1 MTKKTILGFICI
13 FFSSMWVL
21 GGNSHADGSRFENP
35 DEAALVELATCLT
48 EKGWVMYGSITCS
61 ACRAQRKAFGKAF
74 SHIKEIECNP
84 HAPNTQVELCL
95 ERKIKKTPTWIMEKD
110 GKEIKRIEGYQLLE
124 NLAPLSGC
132 GS

>member
-1 MTKKTILGFICI
+1 MTKRTILALIGI
-13 FFSSMWVL
+13 FFTAMWVMQ
-21 GGNSHADGSRFENP
+21 GNAHADDSRFENP
-35 DEAALVELATCLT
+35 DEATLVELATCLT

>member
-1 MTKKTILGFICI
+1 LHIIDLDGTYDKKTILGFICI

-21 GGNSHADGSRFENP
+21 GGNAHADGSRFENP

-48 EKGWVMYGSITCS
+48 DKGWAMYSSITCS

-74 SHIKEIECNP
+74 SRIKVVECNP

-95 ERKIKKTPTWIMEKD
+95 ERKIKKTPT
-110 GKEIKRIEGYQLLE
+110 
-124 NLAPLSGC
+124 
-132 GS
+132 